1 MNNYT
6 RAWNAG
12 TVQLEHLFVDDPE
25 AKIRDAMANADDG
38 EVLACFGATNRM
50 LTRAEYQED
59 GEGLYGADEILALS
73 KKRRIAEHELLKS
86 LRERF

>member
-6 RAWNAG
+6 RVMKKWDVS
-12 TVQLEHLFVDDPE
+12 TVMLHHLFTDDPE

-38 EVLACFGATNRM
+38 AVLACFGATNRM
-50 LTRAEYQED
+50 LTRSEYSAAYE
-59 GEGLYGADEILALS
+59 ADEILALS
-73 KKRRIAEHELLKS
+73 KKRRIAEEELLKR

>member
-1 MNNYT
+1 
-6 RAWNAG
+6 
-12 TVQLEHLFVDDPE
+12 
-25 AKIRDAMANADDG
+25 
-38 EVLACFGATNRM
+38 M

-73 KKRRIAEHELLKS
+73 KKRRIAEHELLKR